1 MRKLILMSALS
12 IFLATSY
19 AQVVFS
25 KVVSNLPLRAETTW
39 GIQEVIDGYI
49 AVSAIFCSY
58 DEQKI
63 CCVIFKLNKE
73 GDIAW
78 FEQFDFYPNAYASLA
93 VRENKIYLCGSTN
106 QGDKQFLL
114 YCLDLEGNIIW
125 SREYGNPTQDELGP
139 TFTFTSDNHIVLC
152 GIRMPNTAGI
162 PLQVVYLVKTDLD
175 GNLVAEY
182 SYGFQNDQSLGRT
195 VIETTDRQMIF
206 SYGACPV
213 SCFVEFTAGVAS
225 VDTLGNLNWNLA
237 FPFAFQ
243 PDRPHVIQTDSQTLV
258 ANWHTHTALPNH
270 DLEPPTLFYLNRS
283 GQIQSQLVLENQS
296 LKAIDDLAP
305 LWGKGLVGSGSN
317 YPHYLTDPNPDPA
330 GWVFRVNENRELL
343 WDRTYTDTAFQG
355 KAFGLQSIVPTS
367 DGGYIAVGT
376 IANHMTGVFESHN
389 WILKLEALDAWVRRP
404 GPLANN
410 IDPVPFTTG
419 TVLVNPLAAS
429 TTPDFRPVA
438 GSPALDGANF
448 EFYLL
453 DPPSL
458 PSRDLD
464 AALAAPIYPNPISN
478 GQLHFGRLVAA
489 YGIFDVKGQLVK
501 YGFDADHA
509 NLTGFSAG
517 VYFIR
522 LDGQVQ
528 QLIVE

>member
-1 MRKLILMSALS
+1 MSALS

-389 WILKLEALDAWVRRP
+389 WILKLDSMGCLQP
-404 GPLANN
+404 GCGEINYVTTTEEVVFLKGKN
-410 IDPVPFTTG
+410 IKV
-419 TVLVNPLAAS
+419 
-429 TTPDFRPVA
+429 
-438 GSPALDGANF
+438 
-448 EFYLL
+448 
-453 DPPSL
+453 
-458 PSRDLD
+458 
-464 AALAAPIYPNPISN
+464 YPNPAD
-478 GQLHFGRLVAA
+478 HYV
-489 YGIFDVKGQLVK
+489 DVQFPADFPRGNNMSVQLVS
-501 YGFDADHA
+501 
-509 NLTGFSAG
+509 NTGVFLKKQAVSTAAL
-517 VYFIR
+517 R
-522 LDGQVQ
+522 LDLANIPAGICYVV
-528 QLIVE
+528 IRRGNEIITSRKITVHH